1 METPL
6 GPSQRQNLPNTINA
20 SQNENSNDFA
30 TSIRKE
36 LNSQRQKSA
45 SVALRWRD
53 QLEELVRSLQAA
65 LADKSNRV
73 RKLQQE
79 RNKITATMGQMENKV
94 KSQTSHIAHLEVEL
108 RDTLESKETESAN
121 LRDRLG
127 RAERAAEMAGQVGG
141 RYAVLLKYYVLKAFA
156 RICRSGRVQ
165 QIVDRSDERIYS
177 SSSHRADYL
186 CTRFLFCFIYFD
198 CFVYHVFCPLSRSSL
213 DDTTAVLCNYAQCLY
228 NT

>member
-1 METPL
+1 MRCHPPHGEGLLQTTETTQNQSRLIGWCSLTSIHSAGRRGWLGSPSIPAMETPL
-6 GPSQRQNLPNTINA
+6 GPSQRQNLPNTTNA

-53 QLEELVRSLQAA
+53 QLEELVRSLQTA

-79 RNKITATMGQMENKV
+79 RNKIAATMGQMENKV

-141 RYAVLLKYYVLKAFA
+141 RYPFLQKYY
-156 RICRSGRVQ
+156 I
-165 QIVDRSDERIYS
+165 
-177 SSSHRADYL
+177 
-186 CTRFLFCFIYFD
+186 
-198 CFVYHVFCPLSRSSL
+198 
-213 DDTTAVLCNYAQCLY
+213 
-228 NT
+228 